1 MTTVTRFPPSP
12 TGYLHIGGARTALFN
27 WLYARKTGGEMVLRI
42 EDTDRARST
51 QDAIDVILDAMKW
64 LGLTWNQGPF
74 YQTRRFDRYA
84 EVVEQLL
91 AQDSAYYC
99 FCTRERLDDLRNS
112 QRKSGEKPRY
122 DGCCREKNRI
132 PEANEDAVIRFKNPQ
147 TGSVVFDDVVRGRV
161 EVANQEMDDLIISR
175 TDGTPTYNLTVV
187 VDDIDMGISHV
198 IRGEDHINNT
208 PRQINIFLA
217 LQAELPVFA
226 HVPLILGEDGQRL
239 SKRHGAVSVLEYRD
253 MGILPEALL
262 NYLVRLGWSYGDQE
276 IFDIDE
282 MIELFDITDINK
294 SPAAFNLEKL
304 LWINQQYIIN
314 SPQRRL
320 ATEMA
325 KILNK
330 RGIGLCNGP
339 EIDEVVEVMR
349 ERARTLEEMADKIKY
364 LYTEIEEYDPAAVKK
379 HIKPDSG
386 KLLQAVARE
395 FGEIVDWSAENINQ
409 GIKNVMQ
416 QQGVKMGELAQPLR
430 IALSGSAA
438 TPSIDITVRL
448 VGKERT
454 VERIEKAVEFMEKAI
469 NSS

>member
-1 MTTVTRFPPSP
+1 M
-12 TGYLHIGGARTALFN
+12 
-27 WLYARKTGGEMVLRI
+27 LRI

-51 QDAIDVILDAMKW
+51 QKAIDVILDAMKW

-91 AQDSAYYC
+91 EQDFAYHC
-99 FCTRERLDDLRNS
+99 FCTRERLDDLRNA
-112 QRKSGEKPRY
+112 QRERGEKPRY

-132 PEANEDAVIRFKNPQ
+132 PDANEDAVIRFNNPQ
-147 TGSVVFDDVVRGRV
+147 SGSVVFDDVVRGRV
-161 EVANQEMDDLIISR
+161 EIANREMDDLIIAR

-187 VDDIDMGISHV
+187 VDDIDMGITHV

-208 PRQINIFLA
+208 PRQINIFHA

-239 SKRHGAVSVLEYRD
+239 SKRHGAISVLEYRD

-282 MIELFDITDINK
+282 MIELFDISDINK

-325 KILNK
+325 KILNR

-339 EIDEVVEVMR
+339 DIDEVVGVMR
-349 ERARTLEEMADKIKY
+349 ERARTLEEMADKIMY
-364 LYTEIEEYDPAAVKK
+364 LYTDIEEYDPSAVKK
-379 HIKPDSG
+379 HVKPDSG
-386 KLLQAVARE
+386 KLLLVVARE
-395 FGEIVDWSAENINQ
+395 FEKIFDWSVENINQ
-409 GIKNVMQ
+409 GIKNVMEQ
-416 QQGVKMGELAQPLR
+416 EGVKMGQLAQPIR
-430 IALSGSAA
+430 IALS
-438 TPSIDITVRL
+438 TLI
-448 VGKERT
+448 
-454 VERIEKAVEFMEKAI
+454 
-469 NSS
+469 